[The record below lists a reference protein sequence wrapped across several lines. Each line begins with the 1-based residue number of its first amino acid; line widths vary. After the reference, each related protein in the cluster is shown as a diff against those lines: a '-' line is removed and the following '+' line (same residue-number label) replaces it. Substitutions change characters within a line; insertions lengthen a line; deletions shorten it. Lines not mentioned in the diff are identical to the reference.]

1 MEHSRDDKYPEV
13 SFPASNRSFFR
24 QDRERS
30 LSLFLSFFLLFS
42 SLVFSKEATRRR
54 RPVRRE
60 FRVCVSIKRND

>member
-1 MEHSRDDKYPEV
+1 MEHSGDDKYPEV

-30 LSLFLSFFLLFS
+30 LSLFLSPF
-42 SLVFSKEATRRR
+42 LVFLKEARR

-60 FRVCVSIKRND
+60 FRVCVSIKRNG

>member
-24 QDRERS
+24 EDRERS
-30 LSLFLSFFLLFS
+30 LSLSLSPF
-42 SLVFSKEATRRR
+42 LVFSKEATQRR

-60 FRVCVSIKRND
+60 FREPVFVFL